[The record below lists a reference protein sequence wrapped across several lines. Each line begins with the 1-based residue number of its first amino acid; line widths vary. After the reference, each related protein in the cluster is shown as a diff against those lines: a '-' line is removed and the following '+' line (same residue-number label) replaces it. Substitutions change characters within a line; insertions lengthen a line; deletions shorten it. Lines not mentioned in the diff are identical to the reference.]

1 MIIYDTN
8 IKSAKV
14 PGWIWTRYINH
25 IDGKEIPGKEAFPMD
40 FWLSIPQY
48 QLTVWDGQSTWRNGR
63 RRFLFVRTIR
73 THAKPK
79 EVKQIYAD
87 KYPKGA
93 VIKMIRI

>member
-8 IKSAKV
+8 IRSAKA
-14 PGWIWTRYINH
+14 PGWILTRYI
-25 IDGKEIPGKEAFPMD
+25 DYREGKEVPGKEELPMNL
-40 FWLSIPQY
+40 WLSIPQY
-48 QLTVWDGQSTWRNGR
+48 QVTVWDGQSTWRNGR

-87 KYPKGA
+87 KHPKGA